1 MDGVKRSCL
10 EVIGQ
15 RNVNMAKIRQVFPK
29 TPVESAD
36 IDSQVEIDAHY
47 LGYLSR
53 QARDIKS
60 FLKDENVKIPN
71 NFNYD
76 S

>member
-1 MDGVKRSCL
+1 MWLG
-10 EVIGQ
+10 G
-15 RNVNMAKIRQVFPK
+15 QVFPK

-36 IDSQVEIDAHY
+36 IDHQVEIDAHY

-60 FLKDENVKIPN
+60 FLKDENVKIPKN
-71 NFNYD
+71 INYD
-76 S
+76 KMGGLSNEIQ